1 MAKITINWL
10 PVWLSNDHLKDRNMP
25 LTCVNCGRNWDR
37 TSDPSLVR
45 RVPTVAGRGW
55 TWPGVASASH
65 DCGWTWPDVA

>member
-1 MAKITINWL
+1 MDKITINWL

-45 RVPTVAGRGW
+45 RVLYR
-55 TWPGVASASH
+55 
-65 DCGWTWPDVA
+65 